1 MSKPTNP
8 AKDSILLV
16 DDESETRDHIRPLL
30 EEYGFA
36 VTVAENAEAGL
47 KQVPRLSLQLVL
59 VDLDMPRMNGIALLN
74 AVRRHDPDTPVIL
87 MTAHEEDPEAIDA
100 VRHGAFHY
108 IRKPFREDELLSL
121 CKRAVENWHLKVENK
136 HLKQLIENPGVAA
149 TPARPATSV
158 RPERAAL
165 ERATVARIIQFAREA
180 IAKLSTPVLEHA
192 LAVPAA
198 PQTITEVMRSV
209 LLQDPV
215 EGEWAAALLEGAKV
229 QRELLEEARGALSA
243 DEVGSFLGIRRAA
256 VDKRRR
262 QGTLLGIKLPS
273 NDVVYPAAQ
282 FGARDVLPGLPDVL
296 SAFRIDDPWMQ
307 LDMLLAKHD
316 LLGGRT
322 GFEALK
328 DGDVERVKQLVA
340 SVGEQGL

>member
-1 MSKPTNP
+1 L
-8 AKDSILLV
+8 DSILLV
-16 DDESETRDHIRPLL
+16 DDESETRNRIRRLL
-30 EEYGFA
+30 EKFGFEVA
-36 VTVAENAEAGL
+36 VAENAEAGVSN
-47 KQVPRLSLQLVL
+47 VPRSHPDLVVMNISGHRRGGL
-59 VDLDMPRMNGIALLN
+59 DLLE
-74 AVRRHDPDTPVIL
+74 AVHHHDPDTPVIV
-87 MTAHEEDPEAIDA
+87 MTADKNVPEA
-100 VRHGAFHY
+100 VRHAAFHY
-108 IRKPFREDELLSL
+108 IRKPFSDDELVSL

-136 HLKQLIENPGVAA
+136 QLKQLIENSGVAA
-149 TPARPATSV
+149 TLARSSASV

-165 ERATVARIIQFAREA
+165 ERATVTRMIQFAREA
-180 IAKLSTPVLEHA
+180 IARLSTPVLEHA

-198 PQTITEVMRSV
+198 PQTITEVMRGV

-215 EGEWAAALLEGAKV
+215 EGEWAAALLEGAQV
-229 QRELLEEARGALSA
+229 QRDLLEQAGGALSA
-243 DEVGSFLGIRRAA
+243 DDVGSFLGIRRAA

-282 FGARDVLPGLPDVL
+282 FGSGDVLPGLPDAL

-307 LDMLLAKHD
+307 LDTLLAKHD

-322 GFEALK
+322 GFDALK